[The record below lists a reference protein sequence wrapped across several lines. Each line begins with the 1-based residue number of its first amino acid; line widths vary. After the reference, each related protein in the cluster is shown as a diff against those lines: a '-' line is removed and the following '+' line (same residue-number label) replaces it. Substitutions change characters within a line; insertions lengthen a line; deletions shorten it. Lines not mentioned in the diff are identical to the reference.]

1 MKQIL
6 FITLLIIST
15 HVRAEW
21 FEVIGYGG
29 IVDGNTSIAR
39 QAAVKDAITQALIF
53 SGATVSSV
61 QIVADGVL
69 EQDELKIKTHGQ
81 IQHVNLINEQQQG
94 DKYSVTLHLDIVSQ
108 KSQCLESQFN
118 KQITVTQSQ
127 LVQPSQA
134 RLGQIFDFPKAGSQR
149 LFNTL
154 NERKNGVKMIPYIDK
169 KIHVRDFFAQQF
181 DYNASLIES
190 LSQNSNSQFVLLSQ
204 ITDITE
210 SRKMNNDYAFW
221 QDDAYMRNF
230 KIDFSLYDAQSKE
243 QVWMQHYS
251 TQGIWPFKKSDIVDV
266 ESEKFWQTDYGQK
279 IQTIYSKLSQDLNT
293 AVSCLETSGK
303 ILMIDQDRVVIN
315 LGKSHGLEIGQ
326 TLAIMHRSNLTAANG
341 IQFAHQRNTIEQI
354 VIEQVNMQ
362 SAIARNLS
370 DRPLSNIQLN
380 DIVKVIINEP
390 ESFTLD

>member
-29 IVDGNTSIAR
+29 IVDGNTTIAR

-53 SGATVSSV
+53 SGATISSV
-61 QIVADGVL
+61 QTVADGLL

-81 IQHVNLINEQQQG
+81 IQHENLINEQQQG

-108 KSQCLESQFN
+108 QSQCIEPQFN

-169 KIHVRDFFAQQF
+169 KI
-181 DYNASLIES
+181 ES
-190 LSQNSNSQFVLLSQ
+190 
-204 ITDITE
+204 
-210 SRKMNNDYAFW
+210 
-221 QDDAYMRNF
+221 
-230 KIDFSLYDAQSKE
+230 SLYVLNNPKTLSE
-243 QVWMQHYS
+243 LES
-251 TQGIWPFKKSDIVDV
+251 
-266 ESEKFWQTDYGQK
+266 SEKELF
-279 IQTIYSKLSQDLNT
+279 IFF
-293 AVSCLETSGK
+293 E
-303 ILMIDQDRVVIN
+303 
-315 LGKSHGLEIGQ
+315 
-326 TLAIMHRSNLTAANG
+326 
-341 IQFAHQRNTIEQI
+341 
-354 VIEQVNMQ
+354 
-362 SAIARNLS
+362 
-370 DRPLSNIQLN
+370 
-380 DIVKVIINEP
+380 
-390 ESFTLD
+390 